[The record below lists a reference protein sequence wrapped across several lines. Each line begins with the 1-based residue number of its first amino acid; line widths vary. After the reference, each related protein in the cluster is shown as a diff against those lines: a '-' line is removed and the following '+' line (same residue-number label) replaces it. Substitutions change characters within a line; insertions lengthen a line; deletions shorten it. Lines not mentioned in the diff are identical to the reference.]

1 MTRTPSCLILCS
13 HPAAAATLRLGLGGQ
28 ANDAMKMLMQ
38 SASPT
43 HGGPRGPTTRH
54 SARSQH
60 RLCRP
65 CVRLRRLTVTGD
77 AGQIALPSVTIAVIV
92 TGCGSPA
99 RTRTVRARASPSS
112 RSVRERRTPPPRRVQ
127 RVSPLIDP
135 DYTGPTSAQ
144 MIQHRL
150 GDFEAYAEVLQACRE
165 GPAQVMQP
173 PSGNTG
179 CGIER

>member
-65 CVRLRRLTVTGD
+65 CVRLRRLTVTGG
-77 AGQIALPSVTIAVIV
+77 AGQIALPLCNDSCYRYGMRITCKNPDCPRKGKPFVPKRAGAQDSTAA
-92 TGCGSPA
+92 SSAA
-99 RTRTVRARASPSS
+99 RFSS
-112 RSVRERRTPPPRRVQ
+112 
-127 RVSPLIDP
+127 
-135 DYTGPTSAQ
+135 
-144 MIQHRL
+144 
-150 GDFEAYAEVLQACRE
+150 
-165 GPAQVMQP
+165 
-173 PSGNTG
+173 
-179 CGIER
+179 